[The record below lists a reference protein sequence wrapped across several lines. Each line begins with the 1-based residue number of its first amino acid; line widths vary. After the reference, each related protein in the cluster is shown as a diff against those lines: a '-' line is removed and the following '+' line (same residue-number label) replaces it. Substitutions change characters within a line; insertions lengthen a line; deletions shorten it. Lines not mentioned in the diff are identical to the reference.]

1 MNNDNIIERL
11 SKVDTE
17 QRKAAVERELL
28 LQKAFK
34 SRDVDTIVKAEQY
47 LLRNSLRNDNN
58 NFSSTNFYRGVN
70 TKRKSII
77 IDPLETASAG
87 GYLYKPGTLSFDV
100 LRAMSRA
107 PVIRA
112 IINTRKDQVADF
124 CKPQPD
130 KYSPG
135 FIIEKRG
142 VGDDDDLTDA
152 DKAQIEKL
160 TEFICECGDEA
171 NRWDADDFESFVRKI
186 VEDSLSL
193 DQMNFEVIPNRA
205 GLPTQFVAVDAG
217 TIRIAD
223 NFHNRNVKQAVKING
238 YYPAY
243 VQMWQH
249 VPIAEFYPWELCFGT
264 RNPTTSVRSNGYG
277 RSELEDLIAVVTAM
291 LNADAYN
298 SKFFRNGSTASGALL
313 IKQGGGGINQP
324 MLDQFRS
331 DWAAMMQGV
340 QNAHKIPILDAD
352 GFEWV
357 NMHINNRDMEFSK
370 FQEYLIKLGCAIY
383 KISPEEVGFPLG
395 GTNRAGLGRPDSGLE
410 ERQYSQNKG
419 LKPLL
424 SFVAYN
430 INKYIIEPLTDR
442 KFRFRFV
449 GLDVESAKEEEE
461 RLIKAAGVYMTPD
474 EVRKGKKMKPL
485 PNNVGMYPLNNVIMQ
500 LINQQQMQQD
510 QQGQQQEEDFNNTNP
525 FLDQDDEGDNPFTK
539 SFDQW
544 VGENLLTNE
553 HH

>member
-1 MNNDNIIERL
+1 MNENNIIERL
-11 SKVDTE
+11 SKVDVE

-47 LLRNSLRNDNN
+47 LLRSQNN
-58 NFSSTNFYRGVN
+58 LSSANFYRGAN

-77 IDPLETASAG
+77 IDPLETASSG
-87 GYLYKPGTLSFDV
+87 GYIYKPGTLSFDV

-107 PVIRA
+107 PIIRA
-112 IINTRKDQVADF
+112 IINTRKDQIADF

-135 FIIEKRG
+135 FVIEKKG
-142 VGDDDDLTDA
+142 VEDDDDLTDE
-152 DKAQIEKL
+152 DKAQIDKL

-171 NRWDADDFESFVRKI
+171 NRWDSDDFESFVRKI
-186 VEDSLSL
+186 VEDSLAL
-193 DQMNFEVIPNRA
+193 DQMNYEIIPNRA
-205 GLPTQFVAVDAG
+205 GLPTQFVAVDAA
-217 TIRIAD
+217 TIRVAD
-223 NFHNRNVKQAVKING
+223 NFHNRNVKEVTKING

-243 VQMWQH
+243 VQIWQN
-249 VPIAEFYPWELCFGT
+249 VPIAEFYPWELCFGI
-264 RNPTTSVRSNGYG
+264 RNPSTNIRNNGYG
-277 RSELEDLIAVVTAM
+277 RSELEDLISVVTAM

-313 IKQGGGGINQP
+313 VKQGGGGINQP
-324 MLDQFRS
+324 MLDQFRN

-340 QNAHKIPILDAD
+340 QNAHKIPILDAE

-395 GTNRAGLGRPDSGLE
+395 GMNRGSLGRPDSGSE
-410 ERQYSQNKG
+410 EREYSQNKG

-424 SFVAYN
+424 SFIAYTL
-430 INKYIIEPLTDR
+430 NKHVIEPLSDR
-442 KFRFRFV
+442 KCRLRFV

-461 RLIKAAGVYMTPD
+461 RLLKAAAIYLTPD

-485 PNNVGMYPLNNVIMQ
+485 PDGVGKYPLSNIIIQ
-500 LINQQQMQQD
+500 LLNQQQQQ
-510 QQGQQQEEDFNNTNP
+510 QQEQQQQQQEEQDQDFNNTNP
-525 FLDQDDEGDNPFTK
+525 FLDQENPFMK
-539 SFDQW
+539 SFDEW
-544 VGENLLTNE
+544 VGENLLK
-553 HH
+553 